1 MDDELVFINGTHIET
16 VLDALWHESDI
27 EEWDV
32 FIKSLD
38 DNISKVRYVNWTTF
52 ITFESEA
59 DKTWFILRWS

>member
-52 ITFESEA
+52 ITFKNEA
-59 DKTWFILRWS
+59 FKSWFILRWS